1 MDKGHLDREDDT
13 LRISVLR
20 KSCLLYRERCP
31 EHPNSCQDDPMSSK
45 TPIQDFVDGG
55 HLDKENDSFE
65 SLGLRKS
72 GSFYRD
78 RCLKHPNSCQ
88 DDSLFSKTPIQDFVD
103 WGNLDREDDSSE
115 RCHPQSPVLQYRE
128 SS

>member
-1 MDKGHLDREDDT
+1 
-13 LRISVLR
+13 
-20 KSCLLYRERCP
+20 
-31 EHPNSCQDDPMSSK
+31 MSSK

-55 HLDKENDSFE
+55 HLDRENDSFE